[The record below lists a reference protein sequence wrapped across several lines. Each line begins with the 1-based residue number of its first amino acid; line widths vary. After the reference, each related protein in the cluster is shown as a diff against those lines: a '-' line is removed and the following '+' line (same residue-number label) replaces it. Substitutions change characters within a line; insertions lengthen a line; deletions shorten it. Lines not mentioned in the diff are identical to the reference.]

1 MWLPVYRYTLHPP
14 LFYMDQ
20 KRTRHRRRRAQVLL
34 YHSPS
39 RGASNVS
46 LAMFY
51 VSRGV
56 SRPVSEDSRASRFE
70 AFCFLARLL
79 ACEISDR
86 LESDFVADD
95 SASPSLT
102 FGIRRIDTRRACRCK
117 IKFQPQYSSAVVLEY
132 NSTLSISSSPA
143 AKAASKLKRRL
154 TKCRELRNGRCS
166 PNKL

>member
-95 SASPSLT
+95 SGESDIWHSENRHAQGVSMQNKISAAV
-102 FGIRRIDTRRACRCK
+102 FERSCTRVQLDSFDFIEPGRKSGKQAQETTYDMPRTEK
-117 IKFQPQYSSAVVLEY
+117 RKV
-132 NSTLSISSSPA
+132 ST
-143 AKAASKLKRRL
+143 
-154 TKCRELRNGRCS
+154 
-166 PNKL
+166 